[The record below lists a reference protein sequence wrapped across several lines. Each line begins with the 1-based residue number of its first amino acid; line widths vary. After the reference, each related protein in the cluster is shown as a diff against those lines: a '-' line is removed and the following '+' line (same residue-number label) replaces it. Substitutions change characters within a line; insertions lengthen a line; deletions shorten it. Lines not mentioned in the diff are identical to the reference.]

1 MAAVRNIGKICSKSS
16 ILFLCDMQEK
26 FRPMISHFPQIIEV
40 SSRMLKAARILQIP
54 VVTTEQYPKG
64 LGPTVPELGVDR
76 EKDEIHAKTCFSML
90 VPKVQEKLDQGDFK
104 SVIICGIETQAC
116 IQRTTLDLLEQ
127 GLDVH
132 VIADACSSRSMLD
145 RLYAFE
151 RMKQSGAF
159 ITTSE
164 AMILQLVADFAH
176 PKFKECQKIIRESAP
191 TSGLLPESQL

>member
-1 MAAVRNIGKICSKSS
+1 MAAVRNIGKVFTKSS

-26 FRPMISHFPQIIEV
+26 FRPMIKHYPQIIEV

-64 LGPTVPELGVDR
+64 LGLTVPELGVDR

-90 VPKVQEKLDQGDFK
+90 VPKVEKKLDQGGFK

-116 IQRTTLDLLEQ
+116 IQNTTLDLLER

-132 VIADACSSRSMLD
+132 VIADGCSSRSMLD
-145 RLYAFE
+145 RMYAFD

-164 AMILQLVADFAH
+164 AMILQLVGDFAH
-176 PKFKECQKIIRESAP
+176 PNFKECQKLIKDSAP